1 MLKEE
6 LINKIVM
13 ANWGKPRYYRIE
25 DIDFRQTAE
34 VMLDNSST
42 SIIDYYR
49 DKYGITVN
57 NSKQPLLKV

>member
-1 MLKEE
+1 
-6 LINKIVM
+6 M

-49 DKYGITVN
+49 DKYGITVSN
-57 NSKQPLLKV
+57 GKQPLLKV